1 MAARRT
7 TNARAQRARTEQERA
22 RLHTA
27 RQQLHTKAVRRRV
40 RDNTIAVVVGSVIVI
55 GAVVSQ
61 VVHAEVTAPVPKPSP
76 SVSST
81 TVPDS
86 SPAPAPTATETPAG

>member
-27 RQQLHTKAVRRRV
+27 RQQLHMKAVRRRV

-61 VVHAEVTAPVPKPSP
+61 VVHAEVTAPAPKPSP
-76 SVSST
+76 SASST

-86 SPAPAPTATETPAG
+86 SPTPTPTATETPAG